1 MENVKRCEDF
11 RASECFTLFTA
22 SIKEKRHNFI
32 KVNCCIFKWK
42 FFDNNQKEH

>member
-32 KVNCCIFKWK
+32 RNC